1 MLENLIESLNDISK
15 CRYTLGGSYGR
26 VSLQK
31 MSMECTGISMIS
43 EGNTKK
49 ELYYQ
54 LQTLFN
60 WKSAE
65 KRSKMDY
72 IKNCTHHDVFN
83 LHSFDK
89 NEKRDESHI
98 RDYERKG
105 KTVYECITCKKQVS
119 KDVWTKSHIPKD
131 VETLRKMRFER

>member
-1 MLENLIESLNDISK
+1 MLESLIESLNDISK
-15 CRYTLGGSYGR
+15 CRYQLSGSYGY
-26 VSLQK
+26 VGLQK
-31 MSMECTGISMIS
+31 MSMECTGISEIS
-43 EGNTKK
+43 TGNTKK

-72 IKNCTHHDVFN
+72 VKNCTHHDVFN
-83 LHSFDK
+83 IHHFEK

-105 KTVYECITCKKQVS
+105 KTIYECITCKKQF
-119 KDVWTKSHIPKD
+119 TKKQYEESHIPKD
-131 VETLRKMRFER
+131 VETLRKMRIEN